1 MQDGLKTEKM
11 YKGFYL
17 QASFSCSV
25 IIYTNVGFHLPLNLS
40 SLEHS
45 HTDLLFTAEEQK
57 KVTW

>member
-1 MQDGLKTEKM
+1 MRDGLKTEKM

-17 QASFSCSV
+17 QASFSSSV

-45 HTDLLFTAEEQK
+45 HIDLLFMAEEQK